1 MEQLCTT
8 LEEAYWDYKD
18 LYVADNPDVFPPLTF
33 KEFVEQRTYCHS
45 LWATPSFVPPLMMVM
60 VGLLTLSGL
69 CCVD

>member
-33 KEFVEQRTYCHS
+33 KEFVELCTHCTPFNS
-45 LWATPSFVPPLMMVM
+45 LNAPSD
-60 VGLLTLSGL
+60 LSE
-69 CCVD
+69 